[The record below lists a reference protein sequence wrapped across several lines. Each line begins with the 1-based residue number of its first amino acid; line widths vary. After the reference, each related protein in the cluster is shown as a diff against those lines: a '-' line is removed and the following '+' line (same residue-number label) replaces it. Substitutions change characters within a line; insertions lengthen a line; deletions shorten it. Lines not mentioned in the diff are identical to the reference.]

1 MTNDEKKIIKAIDEV
16 PWPRYEDIKN
26 AAMEDFKVN
35 FVGTVDQLHKMEKA
49 VETSSKE
56 RYRNARKEY
65 NDKVNELEDELKE
78 LVRDDFGMAKEV
90 FDILWN
96 KAYEQ
101 GHSEGYECVISEAE
115 ELYDFVNDIVNAA
128 SAKWEK
134 EH

>member
-1 MTNDEKKIIKAIDEV
+1 
-16 PWPRYEDIKN
+16 
-26 AAMEDFKVN
+26 MEDFKAN

-49 VETSSKE
+49 VEASVKE
-56 RYRNARKEY
+56 QYIEAKKEY
-65 NDKVNELEDELKE
+65 KHRVLELEDELKE
-78 LVRDDFGMAKEV
+78 LVREDFGMDKEV